1 VKMERGQIPVLG
13 LRFILT
19 VLFSTRALKGTPV
32 PDINS
37 IISPL
42 KKGVEIPEYDILAQ
56 EF

>member
-1 VKMERGQIPVLG
+1 MKMERGQIPVLG